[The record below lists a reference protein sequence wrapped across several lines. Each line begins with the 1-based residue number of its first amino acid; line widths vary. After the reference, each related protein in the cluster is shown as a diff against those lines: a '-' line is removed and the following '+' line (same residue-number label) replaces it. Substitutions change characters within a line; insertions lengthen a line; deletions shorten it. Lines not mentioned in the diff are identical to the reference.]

1 MLSVVLAHITFSI
14 GFVAIVVRARLAG
27 MDESIFEAARDLG
40 ASPWQTFRLVTFPN
54 IRFGLGYGLVL
65 TLARALGEFGAVLVI
80 GGAISG
86 QTQTAT
92 TFIYNA
98 LEERQEAAAYG
109 MALILAAASVLF
121 LLALEWI
128 KRQRGKE
135 K

>member
-1 MLSVVLAHITFSI
+1 MA
-14 GFVAIVVRARLAG
+14 VA
-27 MDESIFEAARDLG
+27 D
-40 ASPWQTFRLVTFPN
+40 
-54 IRFGLGYGLVL
+54 
-65 TLARALGEFGAVLVI
+65 AVLVV

-109 MALILAAASVLF
+109 MALILAVASVLF